1 MKFLE
6 VNCQY
11 VSEKGIK
18 ILAGH
23 GSVLAHTCVA
33 VRLRSDNY
41 FRKDLAM
48 QDSSD
53 QKTNLDTTRAGGP
66 DDTRAVETSE
76 KEEEKEKE
84 VNTKETD
91 ARWR

>member
-41 FRKDLAM
+41 FRKDSDM
-48 QDSSD
+48 QESSD
-53 QKTNLDTTRAGGP
+53 QETILDTTRAGGP
-66 DDTRAVETSE
+66 DDTRALETSE
-76 KEEEKEKE
+76 KEEEEEKE
-84 VNTKETD
+84 VSTEESE
-91 ARWR
+91 AGWR